1 MSSNTFKPANPN
13 EALAAWLAQNQPD
26 VFKALV
32 AKANASGKLHGIT
45 DWLSNVGTS
54 FGSAVKAVGSFVAS
68 PAGMGALTS
77 MAGVYL
83 QSQAQKDAL
92 KLQVSM
98 AQAGYAPAPVVTNAT
113 SGQYPMYVDPR
124 TGQQIPLTSQLANSL
139 MPQRSLSDYWP
150 WLLGGGLL
158 LVGFAAYSRK

>member
-1 MSSNTFKPANPN
+1 MSNQFKPANPN

-32 AKANASGKLHGIT
+32 ARAASQGKLHGIT
-45 DWLSNVGTS
+45 DWISNVGTS
-54 FGSAVKAVGSFVAS
+54 FGTAVKAVGSFVSS

-77 MAGVYL
+77 MACVYL

-92 KLQVSM
+92 KLQISM
-98 AQAGYAPAPVVTNAT
+98 AQACYAPAPVTTNPT

-139 MPQRSLSDYWP
+139 MPQKSLSDYAP
-150 WLLGGGLL
+150 WLIGGGLL
-158 LVGFAAYSRK
+158 LLGFSVYARK